1 MPIEELP
8 EKSSLSSYL
17 SKLPLIALLVTNALP
32 LVGVLFFKWDAFMIV
47 LLYWA
52 ENLAIGFYNVLK
64 IAFVKVE
71 KPADNLAKLFAIPF
85 FIIHYGGFM
94 AVHGVFVLALF
105 DKSDDFFPKGDTWP
119 CFLVF
124 VQLLLNVMR
133 EAYLAIPPDA
143 RYVILAMFISHGI
156 SFVYN
161 YLYKGEYATAK
172 GDKLMGQPYARIVVM
187 HIAIIAG
194 GFLTAWFGSPIGL
207 LVILVVLK
215 TVIDVKLHLRQH
227 RGQKKES

>member
-1 MPIEELP
+1 MNG
-8 EKSSLSSYL
+8 YL
-17 SKLPLIALLVTNALP
+17 SKLPLIALLVANALP
-32 LVGVLFFKWDAFMIV
+32 LVGVLFFKWDAFMVV

-71 KPADNLAKLFAIPF
+71 KPVDNMGKLFMIPF

-94 AVHGVFVLALF
+94 AVHGVFVLIMF
-105 DKSDDFFPKGDTWP
+105 KKSDDFFPKGDHWP

-124 VQLLLNVMR
+124 VQLLVNVIR

-143 RYVILAMFISHGI
+143 RFVILAMFISHGI

-161 YLYKGEYATAK
+161 YFIKGEYATIK
-172 GDKLMGQPYARIVVM
+172 PDKLMGQPYARIVVM

-194 GFLTAWFGSPIGL
+194 GFLVAAFGSPIAL

-227 RGQKKES
+227 RAKEKKS